1 MKFLDFLKDKIGY
14 LLSIIFLQITI
25 EIFLMP
31 YNVNSVIAM
40 YILFVPIIVTVI
52 MIFLEYRKKKSFY
65 DSIESKMNEL
75 DEKYLLSE
83 VIDNTDF
90 IEAEKLEEYVR
101 ELGKSMIENVNK
113 YKFSQKEYKEY
124 IEMWIHEIKI
134 PISVVKLIIENNRNE
149 VTQSIEEEIEKIENF
164 IEQALFY
171 ARSNDVEK
179 DYSIKKA
186 SLKDIVNI
194 SIKRNKNILIQ
205 SDINVNVHDL
215 DKVVYTDSKWI
226 IFIINQII
234 QNCIKYCKEENKQI
248 EIYSKDFDQRVEL
261 YIVDNGIGIEKS
273 DLPRV
278 FDKGF
283 TGKNGRIIS
292 KKSTGIGLYLCKK
305 LCNKL
310 GIDIDIKSKVMDS
323 TCVTL
328 KFPKGSHLSFE

>member
-1 MKFLDFLKDKIGY
+1 MSFLNFLKEKVSY
-14 LLSIIFLQITI
+14 LVSIIFLQITI
-25 EIFLMP
+25 AIFLMP
-31 YNVNSVIAM
+31 YNVNKVIIM
-40 YILFVPIIVTVI
+40 YIIFVPIIITML
-52 MIFLEYRKKKSFY
+52 MIFLEYNKKKNFY
-65 DSIESKMNEL
+65 NSVDSKLSEL
-75 DEKYLLSE
+75 NEKYLLSE
-83 VIDNTDF
+83 VIDVPSF
-90 IEAEKLEEYVR
+90 LEAEKLEEYVR
-101 ELGKSMIENVNK
+101 DLGRSMIENVNK

-149 VTQSIEEEIEKIENF
+149 VTKSIEEEIDKIENF

-171 ARSNDVEK
+171 ARSSNVEK

-186 SLKDIVNI
+186 KLKDIVNE

-205 SDINVNVHDL
+205 SDININVHDL
-215 DKVVYTDSKWI
+215 DNIVYTDSKWI

-234 QNCIKYCKEENKQI
+234 QNCIKYSKDINRQI
-248 EIYSKDFDQRVEL
+248 EIYSKEFNQRVEL
-261 YIVDNGIGIEKS
+261 YILDNGIGIDSS

-305 LCNKL
+305 LCDKL
-310 GIDIDIKSKVMDS
+310 GMGIEITSKINET
-323 TCVTL
+323 TCAIL
-328 KFPKGSHLSFE
+328 KFPKGTHLSF

>member
-1 MKFLDFLKDKIGY
+1 MSFLNFLKEKVSY
-14 LLSIIFLQITI
+14 LVSIIFLQITI
-25 EIFLMP
+25 AIFLMP
-31 YNVNSVIAM
+31 YNVNKVIIM
-40 YILFVPIIVTVI
+40 YIIFVPIIITML
-52 MIFLEYRKKKSFY
+52 MIFLEYNKKKNFY
-65 DSIESKMNEL
+65 NSVDSKLSEL
-75 DEKYLLSE
+75 NEKYLLSE
-83 VIDNTDF
+83 VIDVPSF
-90 IEAEKLEEYVR
+90 LEAEKLEEYVR
-101 ELGKSMIENVNK
+101 DLGRSMIENVNK

-149 VTQSIEEEIEKIENF
+149 VTKSIEEEIDKIENF

-171 ARSNDVEK
+171 ARSSNVEK

-186 SLKDIVNI
+186 TLKDIVNE

-205 SDINVNVHDL
+205 SDININVHDL
-215 DKVVYTDSKWI
+215 DNIVYTDSKWI

-234 QNCIKYCKEENKQI
+234 QNCIKYSKDINRQI
-248 EIYSKDFDQRVEL
+248 EIYSKEFNQRIEL
-261 YIVDNGIGIEKS
+261 YIIDNGIGIDSS

-305 LCNKL
+305 LCDKL
-310 GIDIDIKSKVMDS
+310 GMGIEITSKINET
-323 TCVTL
+323 TCAIL
-328 KFPKGSHLSFE
+328 KFPKGTHLSF

>member
-1 MKFLDFLKDKIGY
+1 MSFLSFFKDKISY

-25 EIFLMP
+25 AIFLMP
-31 YNVNSVIAM
+31 YNVNEVIIM
-40 YILFVPIIVTVI
+40 YIIFVPIIITML
-52 MIFLEYRKKKSFY
+52 MIFLEYKKKKSFY
-65 DSIESKMNEL
+65 DNVDAKLNEL

-83 VIDNTDF
+83 VIDNTNF

-101 ELGKSMIENVNK
+101 DLGRSMIENVNK

-149 VTQSIEEEIEKIENF
+149 VTKSIEEEIDKIENF

-171 ARSNDVEK
+171 ARSSNVEK

-186 SLKDIVNI
+186 KLKDMVNE
-194 SIKRNKNILIQ
+194 SIKRNKNVLIQ
-205 SDINVNVHDL
+205 SDININVHDL
-215 DKVVYTDSKWI
+215 DNIVYTDSKWI

-234 QNCIKYCKEENKQI
+234 QNCIKYSKDINRQI
-248 EIYSKDFDQRVEL
+248 EIYSKEFNQRVEL
-261 YIVDNGIGIEKS
+261 YILDNGIGIDSS

-305 LCNKL
+305 LCDKL
-310 GIDIDIKSKVMDS
+310 GIGIEITSKINET
-323 TCVTL
+323 TCVIL
-328 KFPKGSHLSFE
+328 KFPKGTHLSF

>member
-1 MKFLDFLKDKIGY
+1 MSFLNFLKEKVSY
-14 LLSIIFLQITI
+14 LVSIIFLQITI
-25 EIFLMP
+25 AIFLMP
-31 YNVNSVIAM
+31 YNVNEVIIM
-40 YILFVPIIVTVI
+40 YIIFVPIIITML
-52 MIFLEYRKKKSFY
+52 MIFLEYNKKKNFY
-65 DSIESKMNEL
+65 NSVDSKLSEL
-75 DEKYLLSE
+75 NEKYLLSE
-83 VIDNTDF
+83 VIEVPSF
-90 IEAEKLEEYVR
+90 LEAEKLEEYVR
-101 ELGKSMIENVNK
+101 DLGRSMIENVNK

-149 VTQSIEEEIEKIENF
+149 VTKSIEEEIDKIENF

-171 ARSNDVEK
+171 ARSSNVEK

-186 SLKDIVNI
+186 TLKDIVNE

-205 SDINVNVHDL
+205 SDININVHDL
-215 DKVVYTDSKWI
+215 DNIVYTDSKWI

-234 QNCIKYCKEENKQI
+234 QNCIKYGQDINKQI
-248 EIYSKDFDQRVEL
+248 EIYSKEFNQRIEL
-261 YIVDNGIGIEKS
+261 YIIDNGIGIDSS

-305 LCNKL
+305 LCDKL
-310 GIDIDIKSKVMDS
+310 GMGIEITSKINET
-323 TCVTL
+323 TCAIL
-328 KFPKGSHLSFE
+328 KFPKGTHLSF

>member
-1 MKFLDFLKDKIGY
+1 MSFLSFFKDKISY

-25 EIFLMP
+25 AIFLMP
-31 YNVNSVIAM
+31 YNVNEVIIM
-40 YILFVPIIVTVI
+40 YILFVPIIITII
-52 MIFLEYRKKKSFY
+52 MIFLEYKKKKSFY
-65 DSIESKMNEL
+65 DNVDAKLNEL

-83 VIDNTDF
+83 VIDNTNF

-101 ELGKSMIENVNK
+101 DLGRSMIENVNK

-149 VTQSIEEEIEKIENF
+149 VTKSIEEEIDKIENF

-171 ARSNDVEK
+171 ARSSNVEK
-179 DYSIKKA
+179 DYSIKK
-186 SLKDIVNI
+186 STLKDIVNE

-205 SDINVNVHDL
+205 SDININVHDL
-215 DKVVYTDSKWI
+215 DNIVYTDSKWI
-226 IFIINQII
+226 IFILNQII
-234 QNCIKYCKEENKQI
+234 QNCIKYSKDINKQI
-248 EIYSKDFDQRVEL
+248 EIYSKEFNQRIEL
-261 YIVDNGIGIEKS
+261 YIIDNGIGIDSS

-305 LCNKL
+305 LCDKL
-310 GIDIDIKSKVMDS
+310 GMGIEITSKINET
-323 TCVTL
+323 TCAIL
-328 KFPKGSHLSFE
+328 KFPKGTHLSF

>member
-1 MKFLDFLKDKIGY
+1 MSFLSFFKDKISY

-25 EIFLMP
+25 AIFLMP
-31 YNVNSVIAM
+31 YNVNEVIIM
-40 YILFVPIIVTVI
+40 YILFVPIIITII
-52 MIFLEYRKKKSFY
+52 MIFLEYKKKKSFY
-65 DSIESKMNEL
+65 DNVDAKLNEL

-83 VIDNTDF
+83 VIDNTNF

-101 ELGKSMIENVNK
+101 DLGRSMIENVNK

-149 VTQSIEEEIEKIENF
+149 VTKSIEEEIDKIENF

-171 ARSNDVEK
+171 ARSSNVEK

-186 SLKDIVNI
+186 KLKDIVNE
-194 SIKRNKNILIQ
+194 SIKRNKNVLIQ
-205 SDINVNVHDL
+205 SDININVHDL
-215 DKVVYTDSKWI
+215 DNIVYTDSKWI

-234 QNCIKYCKEENKQI
+234 QNCIKYSKDINRQI
-248 EIYSKDFDQRVEL
+248 EIYSKELKQRVEL
-261 YIVDNGIGIEKS
+261 YIIDNGIGIDIS

-305 LCNKL
+305 LCDKL
-310 GIDIDIKSKVMDS
+310 GMGIEITSKINET
-323 TCVTL
+323 TCAIL
-328 KFPKGSHLSFE
+328 KFPKGTHLSF

>member
-1 MKFLDFLKDKIGY
+1 MNFLSFFKDKISY

-25 EIFLMP
+25 AIFLMP
-31 YNVNSVIAM
+31 YNVNEVIIM
-40 YILFVPIIVTVI
+40 YILFVPIIITII
-52 MIFLEYRKKKSFY
+52 MIFLEYKKKKSFY
-65 DSIESKMNEL
+65 DNVDAKLNEL

-83 VIDNTDF
+83 VIDNTNF

-101 ELGKSMIENVNK
+101 DLGRSMIENVNK

-149 VTQSIEEEIEKIENF
+149 VTKSIEEEIDKIENF
-164 IEQALFY
+164 IEQALYY
-171 ARSNDVEK
+171 ARSSNVEK
-179 DYSIKKA
+179 DYSIKKV
-186 SLKDIVNI
+186 SLKDMVNI
-194 SIKRNKNILIQ
+194 SIKRNKNVLIQ
-205 SDINVNVHDL
+205 SDININVHDL
-215 DKVVYTDSKWI
+215 DNIVYTDSKWI

-234 QNCIKYCKEENKQI
+234 QNCIKYSKDINRQI
-248 EIYSKDFDQRVEL
+248 EIYSKELKQRVEL
-261 YIVDNGIGIEKS
+261 YIIDNGIGIDIS

-305 LCNKL
+305 LCDKL
-310 GIDIDIKSKVMDS
+310 GMGIEITSKINET
-323 TCVTL
+323 TCAIL
-328 KFPKGSHLSFE
+328 KFPKGTHLSF